1 MYIIDMSVDL
11 YNVLGVTKMAT
22 AKEIK
27 TAFYKLTLKHH
38 PDKGGDEQIFE
49 LVTNAYHILNNPV
62 SRQNYDGLSKKT
74 NVEYSNFDTLKNNS
88 LNSGKCNIRSEGAK
102 NIDSKID
109 NTKVFDKIWDELNAK
124 HGYFEEDKDNIKI
137 PSTVAKKNYETI
149 MSVREKYDDELK
161 PERLFMPDER
171 FDNDKFQAAYK
182 KSNKKAMDIIKKKN
196 VPDAWLNNNFSNYCS
211 IDNLDTLYEQWED
224 DEIGA
229 NYGGIDLS
237 IGEKIYK
244 SDMIDLEPDEMVTNH
259 NVKQTDYMDNIKT
272 KLKSR
277 ESMNNMLEQKQ
288 MKDYDKSTAGYGI
301 FDKLNLDM
309 DTQYDNDTASAYQK
323 LLMDR
328 R

>member
-49 LVTNAYHILNNPV
+49 LITNAYHILNNPV

-74 NVEYSNFDTLKNNS
+74 NIEYSNFDTLKNGS
-88 LNSGKCNIRSEGAK
+88 LNSNTRTDSVK
-102 NIDSKID
+102 NTG
-109 NTKVFDKIWDELNAK
+109 TKEFDKIWDELNAK

-182 KSNKKAMDIIKKKN
+182 KSNKKSMDIIKKKD

-211 IDNLDTLYEQWED
+211 IDNLDTLYERWED

-237 IGEKIYK
+237 IGEKICK
-244 SDMIDLEPDEMVTNH
+244 TDMIDLEPDEMVSNH
-259 NVKQTDYMDNIKT
+259 NIKQTDYMDNIKT

-288 MKDYDKSTAGYGI
+288 MKDYDKSNTAGYGI
-301 FDKLNLDM
+301 FDKLNLD
-309 DTQYDNDTASAYQK
+309 TNVQYDNDTASAYQK